1 MHIIIKSKSLSHNE
15 NVKSQVTSKTIANV
29 YFISL
34 EITRQQDLFFLENG
48 TVTIFYDN
56 LNFVVLPMVSEVWL
70 PTTRR
75 SIGWLL
81 SDLCKEVEGDDS
93 VVPFTLASA
102 CGWKLREKEE
112 IVINSLIQ
120 LHNSLYLH
128 IFYLYHEYTQ
138 FSACFLSIST
148 WPMHLNSE

>member
-1 MHIIIKSKSLSHNE
+1 M
-15 NVKSQVTSKTIANV
+15 TSKTTGNV
-29 YFISL
+29 YFILIWTEQESRVFSVFKDIL
-34 EITRQQDLFFLENG
+34 LENG
-48 TVTIFYDN
+48 TITIFSDN

-102 CGWKLREKEE
+102 CG
-112 IVINSLIQ
+112 
-120 LHNSLYLH
+120 
-128 IFYLYHEYTQ
+128 
-138 FSACFLSIST
+138 
-148 WPMHLNSE
+148 